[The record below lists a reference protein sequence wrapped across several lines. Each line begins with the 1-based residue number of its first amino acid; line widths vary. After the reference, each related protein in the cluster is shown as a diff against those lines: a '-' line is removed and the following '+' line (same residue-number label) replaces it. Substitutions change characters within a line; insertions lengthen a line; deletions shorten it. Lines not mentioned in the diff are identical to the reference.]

1 MTSTGLFTTATRET
15 CSSKSRKAGDSPS
28 RAVVDPRSA
37 GKVSGMGLRS
47 PVEECPWLRLYGFT
61 LVNFTINKL
70 LRIFHDGTIMELTLK
85 TIYVS
90 MTCKTS
96 GYGTTTAIGTSWPFT
111 SRGNQT
117 WAFFRG

>member
-1 MTSTGLFTTATRET
+1 TGLFTTATRET

-28 RAVVDPRSA
+28 KAVDPRSA
-37 GKVSGMGLRS
+37 GKVSGTGFRS
-47 PVEECPWLRLYGFT
+47 SIEECPWLRPHSFT

-70 LRIFHDGTIMELTLK
+70 LRIFHGGIIIELALK

-90 MTCKTS
+90 MTCKMN